1 MLINLELTQYSG
13 VHGLSLVGF
22 PLNLRLTQLD
32 WILEPCTRCKVM
44 EYGLSI
50 EKKKKRKK
58 KKRTVRSIE
67 SNIAFN
73 GGSFVSYLKSSLN
86 FDEISLD

>member
-50 EKKKKRKK
+50 EKKKKKK
-58 KKRTVRSIE
+58 KKKELLDRSNLI
-67 SNIAFN
+67 SPSMVVVLCHI
-73 GGSFVSYLKSSLN
+73 LN
-86 FDEISLD
+86 LH